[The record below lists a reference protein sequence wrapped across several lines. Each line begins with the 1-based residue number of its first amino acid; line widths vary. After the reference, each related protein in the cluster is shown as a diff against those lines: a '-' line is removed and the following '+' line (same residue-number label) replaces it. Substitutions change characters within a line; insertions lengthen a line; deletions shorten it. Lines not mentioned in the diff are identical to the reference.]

1 MTLSIG
7 SFAQLAGVSVRMLR
21 HYDRIQ
27 LLAPARVDTASGRR
41 TYDLDQLA
49 LLHRILALKGLGFT
63 LQEVTAIVHQ
73 GLAPAEVH
81 GMLRLRQAHLERQ
94 VHHHQ
99 HRLSRVAARLH
110 LIEQEHHMSDTIHRK
125 ALAPLRLAGR
135 VGTAPDATRAT
146 VGRLVEQLFTV
157 VADRMDAV
165 SGDRT
170 DPIARFTAPARPEG
184 TVQVTAGYV
193 LTQGVVSD
201 LAVLD
206 WPAVEVAA
214 VIHHGPVV
222 NITAAYQALGWWAQA
237 NGQAGALQGGVWR
250 EVYLE
255 ASGEDQGD
263 WIVEVQLEIAGA

>member
-63 LQEVTAIVHQ
+63 LQEVSVIVHQ
-73 GLAPAEVH
+73 GLAPAELH

-94 VHHHQ
+94 VHQHQ

-110 LIEQEHHMSDTIHRK
+110 LIEQEHHMSDAIHRK
-125 ALAPLRLAGR
+125 ALAPLRLVGR
-135 VGTAPDATRAT
+135 VETASDATRAT
-146 VGRLVEQLFTV
+146 VGRLVERLFTV

-165 SGDRT
+165 GGNRT
-170 DPIARFTAPARPEG
+170 DPIARFTAPTRPEG
-184 TVQVTAGYV
+184 AVQVSAGYGLPRGSVADLEV
-193 LTQGVVSD
+193 LE
-201 LAVLD
+201 L
-206 WPAVEVAA
+206 PAVEVAA

-222 NITAAYQALGWWAQA
+222 NITAAYQALGRWAQA
-237 NGQAGALQGGVWR
+237 NGQASALQGG
-250 EVYLE
+250 VYLE

-263 WIVEVQLEIAGA
+263 WIVEVQLELVGA